1 MQEQMKKK
9 PLFNPA
15 GDTEVRLRRMIGGN
29 TTNLNDFNN
38 MKYAWVSDWYR
49 QAMNNFWIPEEI
61 NLSQDV
67 KDYPRLLSA
76 ERSAYDKIL
85 SFLVFLDSIQ
95 TANLPNIGAY
105 ITANEVN
112 LCLSI
117 QAFQECVHS
126 QSYSYMLDTICS
138 PVERNDILYQWKTDE
153 HLLRRNTFIGDCYNE
168 FQERKDAPTL
178 LRVMM
183 ANYILE
189 GIYFYSGFMFFYNL
203 SRNGKMSGSAQ
214 EIRYINRDENTHLWL
229 FRNIITELQK
239 EQPELFTAESVQAL
253 REMMREGVEQ
263 EIAWGNYVIGDDIP
277 GLNRQMISDY
287 IRYLGN
293 LRWTSLGY
301 YEKTCPR
308 LVPEIATELI
318 VLDKDAQ
325 PALESSAGYKQF
337 LIGAPHYLLLMSAP
351 HSYAAINAGYMMED
365 LVLKL
370 TELDID
376 TCWMTFTD
384 SDKIKKALSLTT
396 PLEVAAIVAFGYGEK
411 TAKKLRLNILSMSQI
426 DVRAEQQYYAPKKG
440 VHDLVHMGSW
450 SNKSGLDEMMDFYD
464 DMLWQSFYAASL
476 SPSYLNRQPY
486 GFLVQDHSIYLV
498 QQEDAYT
505 DNLDAALDL
514 GIVMLH
520 FSAVASQWAGQV
532 RWELSPAAPDGL
544 PEGLRS
550 AAVYHM

>member
-1 MQEQMKKK
+1 MNYSAMIQNRRSVHAFREK
-9 PLFNPA
+9 
-15 GDTEVRLRRMIGGN
+15 EVPSEAIGQLR
-29 TTNLNDFNN
+29 
-38 MKYAWVSDWYR
+38 S
-49 QAMNNFWIPEEI
+49 
-61 NLSQDV
+61 
-67 KDYPRLLSA
+67 
-76 ERSAYDKIL
+76 
-85 SFLVFLDSIQ
+85 
-95 TANLPNIGAY
+95 
-105 ITANEVN
+105 
-112 LCLSI
+112 
-117 QAFQECVHS
+117 
-126 QSYSYMLDTICS
+126 
-138 PVERNDILYQWKTDE
+138 
-153 HLLRRNTFIGDCYNE
+153 
-168 FQERKDAPTL
+168 
-178 LRVMM
+178 
-183 ANYILE
+183 
-189 GIYFYSGFMFFYNL
+189 
-203 SRNGKMSGSAQ
+203 
-214 EIRYINRDENTHLWL
+214 
-229 FRNIITELQK
+229 
-239 EQPELFTAESVQAL
+239 
-253 REMMREGVEQ
+253 
-263 EIAWGNYVIGDDIP
+263 
-277 GLNRQMISDY
+277 
-287 IRYLGN
+287 
-293 LRWTSLGY
+293 Y

-325 PALESSAGYKQF
+325 PALESSAGYNQF

-384 SDKIKKALSLTT
+384 SDKSKGTVSRHSVRGGGNRCLWLRGKDR
-396 PLEVAAIVAFGYGEK
+396 
-411 TAKKLRLNILSMSQI
+411 KKLRLNILSMSQI

-450 SNKSGLDEMMDFYD
+450 SNQSGLDEMMDFYD
-464 DMLWQSFYAASL
+464 DMLWQSLYAASL

-520 FSAVASQWAGQV
+520 FSAVASRWAGQV

>member
-1 MQEQMKKK
+1 
-9 PLFNPA
+9 
-15 GDTEVRLRRMIGGN
+15 
-29 TTNLNDFNN
+29 
-38 MKYAWVSDWYR
+38 
-49 QAMNNFWIPEEI
+49 
-61 NLSQDV
+61 
-67 KDYPRLLSA
+67 
-76 ERSAYDKIL
+76 
-85 SFLVFLDSIQ
+85 
-95 TANLPNIGAY
+95 
-105 ITANEVN
+105 
-112 LCLSI
+112 
-117 QAFQECVHS
+117 
-126 QSYSYMLDTICS
+126 MLDTICS

-153 HLLRRNTFIGDCYNE
+153 HLLRRNTFIGNCYNE

-239 EQPELFTAESVQAL
+239 EQPELFTAESVHAL
-253 REMMREGVEQ
+253 REMMHEGVEQ
-263 EIAWGNYVIGDDIP
+263 EIAWGHYVIGDDIP

-301 YEKTCPR
+301 YEKACPR

-426 DVRAEQQYYAPKKG
+426 DVRAEQQYYAPKKS

>member
-1 MQEQMKKK
+1 MNYSAMIQNRRSVHAFCEK
-9 PLFNPA
+9 
-15 GDTEVRLRRMIGGN
+15 EVPSEAIGQLR
-29 TTNLNDFNN
+29 
-38 MKYAWVSDWYR
+38 S
-49 QAMNNFWIPEEI
+49 
-61 NLSQDV
+61 
-67 KDYPRLLSA
+67 
-76 ERSAYDKIL
+76 
-85 SFLVFLDSIQ
+85 
-95 TANLPNIGAY
+95 
-105 ITANEVN
+105 
-112 LCLSI
+112 
-117 QAFQECVHS
+117 
-126 QSYSYMLDTICS
+126 
-138 PVERNDILYQWKTDE
+138 
-153 HLLRRNTFIGDCYNE
+153 
-168 FQERKDAPTL
+168 
-178 LRVMM
+178 
-183 ANYILE
+183 
-189 GIYFYSGFMFFYNL
+189 
-203 SRNGKMSGSAQ
+203 
-214 EIRYINRDENTHLWL
+214 
-229 FRNIITELQK
+229 
-239 EQPELFTAESVQAL
+239 
-253 REMMREGVEQ
+253 
-263 EIAWGNYVIGDDIP
+263 
-277 GLNRQMISDY
+277 
-287 IRYLGN
+287 
-293 LRWTSLGY
+293 Y

-325 PALESSAGYKQF
+325 PALESSAGYNQF

-450 SNKSGLDEMMDFYD
+450 SNKSGLDEMIDFYD

-532 RWELSPAAPDGL
+532 R
-544 PEGLRS
+544 
-550 AAVYHM
+550 